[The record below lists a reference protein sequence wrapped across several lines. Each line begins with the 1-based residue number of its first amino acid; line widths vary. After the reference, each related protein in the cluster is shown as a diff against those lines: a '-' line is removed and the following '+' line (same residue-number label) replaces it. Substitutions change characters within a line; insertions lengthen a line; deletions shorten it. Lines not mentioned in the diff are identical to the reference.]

1 MKKVLVSLML
11 ILAVLCLSLPGMA
24 EGDKVTLE
32 VNTAKLPLHDAADPA
47 IAGLLKAG
55 GEAEGLPVLV
65 LPVRKSLD
73 LKATVMPKSVK
84 NKKVILTAEDDTVIR
99 VGGNRITGLNAGET
113 VVTVASVADPEAQV
127 KYRVLVVKPVSRM
140 SVTAP
145 VKTVAVGETIS
156 LSAAIEPADASI
168 REVTWSSADEKLATV
183 DENGNV
189 TGVKRGTARIVAMAK
204 DGSNIRAN
212 ISIKVTQ
219 SVTEI
224 TLDKPEMSVA
234 AGKNT
239 VLKATVLPKDADDK
253 KVIWS
258 SSDERIAKVNNQ
270 GRVSGVALGDCEI
283 ICTSL
288 SNGEVQA
295 KATVHVLQPVKSVKF
310 NDAPVIYAGESGQL
324 SWVIEPADA
333 SNQKLDFT
341 SGNKKILQVNA
352 DGTVTGLKAGETFV
366 NAMTTDGTNRRA
378 RVKVKILQHVE
389 GVHMKRHTAYI
400 SRGETAT
407 TGAELEPKDA
417 SNKNMTWES
426 ADPSVATVASVKK
439 QGNRVK
445 ITGVSNGDTTVT
457 GTTEEGGFQTS
468 IRVRIGDWDHALK
481 LTEAHV
487 EGADQIL
494 TVKNVSDLRITSI
507 TAEVT
512 VYDADG
518 NQVPCN
524 SKDGSCTFRMTYR
537 KTLSP
542 GASTREKD
550 WKYVDFKLPDS
561 LTVSTYEVRV
571 TQYQI
576 DGDWVKTIRKKYQP
590 TKKCPVHI

>member
-1 MKKVLVSLML
+1 
-11 ILAVLCLSLPGMA
+11 
-24 EGDKVTLE
+24 
-32 VNTAKLPLHDAADPA
+32 
-47 IAGLLKAG
+47 
-55 GEAEGLPVLV
+55 
-65 LPVRKSLD
+65 
-73 LKATVMPKSVK
+73 
-84 NKKVILTAEDDTVIR
+84 
-99 VGGNRITGLNAGET
+99 
-113 VVTVASVADPEAQV
+113 
-127 KYRVLVVKPVSRM
+127 
-140 SVTAP
+140 
-145 VKTVAVGETIS
+145 
-156 LSAAIEPADASI
+156 
-168 REVTWSSADEKLATV
+168 
-183 DENGNV
+183 
-189 TGVKRGTARIVAMAK
+189 
-204 DGSNIRAN
+204 
-212 ISIKVTQ
+212 
-219 SVTEI
+219 
-224 TLDKPEMSVA
+224 
-234 AGKNT
+234 
-239 VLKATVLPKDADDK
+239 
-253 KVIWS
+253 
-258 SSDERIAKVNNQ
+258 
-270 GRVSGVALGDCEI
+270 
-283 ICTSL
+283 
-288 SNGEVQA
+288 
-295 KATVHVLQPVKSVKF
+295 
-310 NDAPVIYAGESGQL
+310 
-324 SWVIEPADA
+324 
-333 SNQKLDFT
+333 
-341 SGNKKILQVNA
+341 
-352 DGTVTGLKAGETFV
+352 
-366 NAMTTDGTNRRA
+366 MTTDGTNRRA
-378 RVKVKILQHVE
+378 RVKVRILQHVE
-389 GVHMKRHTAYI
+389 GVHMKRNTAYI